1 MKKQHFFAMLLTFVA
16 TMAGLFLM
24 SCSDGGDEPEAGKSA
39 QEIYDWN
46 VARIVAEDG
55 SINLYSDT
63 ENESLYYLPASSR
76 EEASTF
82 CAHILGLPAWD
93 GKTATANLGE
103 LGTITVRPSD
113 TEGTF
118 ATVNYNL
125 AKIKPFT
132 MVLAPMS
139 YIERENLGMGRP
151 PFPVPLY

>member
-1 MKKQHFFAMLLTFVA
+1 MKKQHIFAMLLTFVA
-16 TMAGLFLM
+16 TMAGVLLT
-24 SCSDGGDEPEAGKSA
+24 SCSDEGDEPEAGKSA

-55 SINLYSDT
+55 SINLYPDV
-63 ENESLYYLPASSR
+63 ENEGLYYLPASSR

-125 AKIKPFT
+125 AKVKPIT
-132 MVLAPMS
+132 MVMAPMS
-139 YIERENLGMGRP
+139 YIERENGGIAKP
-151 PFPVPLY
+151 EHPFPF

>member
-1 MKKQHFFAMLLTFVA
+1 MKKQHIFAMLLTFVA
-16 TMAGLFLM
+16 TMAGLFLT

-82 CAHILGLPAWD
+82 CATYSDCRHGTAKRLQQIWASSGL
-93 GKTATANLGE
+93 
-103 LGTITVRPSD
+103 
-113 TEGTF
+113 
-118 ATVNYNL
+118 
-125 AKIKPFT
+125 
-132 MVLAPMS
+132 
-139 YIERENLGMGRP
+139 
-151 PFPVPLY
+151 

>member
-1 MKKQHFFAMLLTFVA
+1 MKKQHIFAMLLTFVA
-16 TMAGLFLM
+16 TMAGLFLT
-24 SCSDGGDEPEAGKSA
+24 SCSDEGDEPEAGKSA

-55 SINLYSDT
+55 SINLYSDA
-63 ENESLYYLPASSR
+63 ENEGLYYLPASSR

-82 CAHILGLPAWD
+82 CAHILGLPVWD

-113 TEGTF
+113 MEGTF

-125 AKIKPFT
+125 AKVKPIT
-132 MVLAPMS
+132 MVMAPMS
-139 YIERENLGMGRP
+139 YIERENGGIAKP
-151 PFPVPLY
+151 EHPFPF

>member
-1 MKKQHFFAMLLTFVA
+1 MLLTFVA
-16 TMAGLFLM
+16 TMAGVLLT
-24 SCSDGGDEPEAGKSA
+24 SCSDEGDEPKAGKSA

-46 VARIVAEDG
+46 VERIVAEDG

-63 ENESLYYLPASSR
+63 ENEGLYYLPASSR

-82 CAHILGLPAWD
+82 CAHILGLPVWD

-125 AKIKPFT
+125 AKVKPIT
-132 MVLAPMS
+132 MVMAPMS
-139 YIERENLGMGRP
+139 YIERENGGIAKP
-151 PFPVPLY
+151 EHPFPF

>member
-1 MKKQHFFAMLLTFVA
+1 MKKQHIFAMLLTFVA
-16 TMAGLFLM
+16 TMAGLFLT
-24 SCSDGGDEPEAGKSA
+24 SCSDEGDEPEAGKSA

-55 SINLYSDT
+55 SINLYPDV
-63 ENESLYYLPASSR
+63 ENEGLYYLPASSR

-125 AKIKPFT
+125 AKVKPIT
-132 MVLAPMS
+132 MVMAPMS
-139 YIERENLGMGRP
+139 YIERENGGIAKP
-151 PFPVPLY
+151 EHPFPF